1 MKKFCEKLSAIL
13 QQVFGWGV
21 LVCVMIGG
29 LTFFGYVAALC
40 IGGNTAAEI
49 CRFISKDLMPIVIKI
64 SSALVLLG
72 VAAMYLNKENPL
84 TTKK

>member
-1 MKKFCEKLSAIL
+1 MKKFCEKLSTIL

-21 LVCVMIGG
+21 LACVMIGG
-29 LTFFGYVAALC
+29 LTFFGYIAALC

-49 CRFISKDLMPIVIKI
+49 CRFISKVLMPIVIKT

-72 VAAMYLNKENPL
+72 VAAMYLTGKLIDNK
-84 TTKK
+84 K